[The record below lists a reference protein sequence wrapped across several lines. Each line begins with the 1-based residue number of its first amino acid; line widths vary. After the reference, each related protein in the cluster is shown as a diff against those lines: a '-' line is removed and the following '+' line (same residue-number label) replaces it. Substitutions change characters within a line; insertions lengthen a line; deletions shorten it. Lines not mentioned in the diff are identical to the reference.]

1 MRGKRRLHKRPNNYE
16 IERCKFWLDDERRL
30 VKPRAIIALG
40 VTAARSLTGK
50 TVTIAKLRG
59 KPLDLADGTKL
70 FVTVHPSAL
79 LRITDHDDKRA
90 AYRQFVADLKSAAN
104 SLR

>member
-16 IERCKFWLDDERRL
+16 IERCKIWLDEERRL

-40 VTAARSLTGK
+40 VSAARSLTGK
-50 TVTIAKLRG
+50 TVTISKLRG
-59 KPLDLADGTKL
+59 RPLDLADGTKL
-70 FVTVHPSAL
+70 FITMHPAAL
-79 LRITDHDDKRA
+79 LRIGDEGDKRA
-90 AYRQFVADLKSAAN
+90 AYQQFVADLKSAAK